1 MLVGYGYDF
10 RGVILEKCDYYC
22 LWSNNLSTQKIVV
35 KILVL
40 YGDFVG
46 EIPEMFLSFWSCN
59 FFLFW

>member
-1 MLVGYGYDF
+1 MIFEVLF
-10 RGVILEKCDYYC
+10 LKSVIITAYNPTIWAPK
-22 LWSNNLSTQKIVV
+22 KIVV

-46 EIPEMFLSFWSCN
+46 EIPEMFLSFLSCN